1 MVERY
6 LQVLRTDAPG
16 LEDIATTRQRLAGAF
31 PRNAT
36 RRMTQLGM
44 LLGGVLQEITLREE
58 DVVVYCSVYAESRA
72 LEDFLVSFPSASP
85 TLFQTSIHPSALQQ
99 VLISRQ
105 QSVRE
110 VFPHTGRSQLVA
122 HALRAAVLN
131 DAPRV
136 ILCGG
141 EERGSWLLERGAASD
156 DAFAFAAVL
165 TRDPANAM
173 ASVRLSL
180 TDDEEGAFG
189 LPEFFLALHQRQP
202 IERDIAPGLHLSL
215 SWT

>member
-16 LEDIATTRQRLAGAF
+16 LEDIAATRQRLAGAF

-44 LLGGVLQEITLREE
+44 LLGGVLQ
-58 DVVVYCSVYAESRA
+58 DVAPHADDVIVYASVYAESRA

-85 TLFQTSIHPSALQQ
+85 TLFQTSIHPSAVQQ

-110 VFPHTGRSQLVA
+110 VFPHTGREQLVA
-122 HALRAAVLN
+122 HALRSAVLN
-131 DAPRV
+131 EASRV

-165 TRDPANAM
+165 TRDSAGAV
-173 ASVRLSL
+173 ASLQLSL
-180 TDDEEGAFG
+180 TDEEEGSLG
-189 LPEFFLALHQRQP
+189 LPEFFSALHQRQP

-215 SWT
+215 SWL